1 MAKIVVCDPSSAWTW
16 TSPKRSSTSP
26 TTKSEPG
33 RSPRPPAADPSHGIE
48 PRRESVSH
56 LAKLRDV
63 AAAYGGVRQALDP
76 AGGAIDRDLDE
87 VHSGRRPPMSCQ
99 IRDLIPGSAPQ
110 VERPPRWQRS
120 LALDQLHNLRRR
132 DARVPRGPTRAIEEP
147 VRYGPSH
154 PLPPRGAGHV
164 QDPLHHLAPF
174 LETAAK
180 TFSPC
185 RWSPSQ
191 NGGLGRPRTN
201 LAANISRGG
210 RNPRQLAHNR
220 ASRGVTELP

>member
-1 MAKIVVCDPSSAWTW
+1 MEASQVEHQVEVAIQ
-16 TSPKRSSTSP
+16 
-26 TTKSEPG
+26 
-33 RSPRPPAADPSHGIE
+33 
-48 PRRESVSH
+48 SH

-63 AAAYGGVRQALDP
+63 AAVYGGVRQALDL

-120 LALDQLHNLRRR
+120 LALDQLHDLRRR

-154 PLPPRGAGHV
+154 PLPPRGAGHA
-164 QDPLHHLAPF
+164 QDALHHSWKPLPRPS
-174 LETAAK
+174 LIAAVTEPK
-180 TFSPC
+180 RRPGTSTD
-185 RWSPSQ
+185 Q
-191 NGGLGRPRTN
+191 LGGEF
-201 LAANISRGG
+201 SRGG
-210 RNPRQLAHNR
+210 RPRRLGPTRRGRDTRFRSR
-220 ASRGVTELP
+220 AGGGPVARSASSLNGDSRGVDDLLGESVGPLTGSPR

>member
-1 MAKIVVCDPSSAWTW
+1 MEASQVEHQVEGAIQ
-16 TSPKRSSTSP
+16 
-26 TTKSEPG
+26 
-33 RSPRPPAADPSHGIE
+33 
-48 PRRESVSH
+48 SH

-63 AAAYGGVRQALDP
+63 AAVYGGVRQALDL

-120 LALDQLHNLRRR
+120 LALDQLHHLRRR

-154 PLPPRGAGHV
+154 PL
-164 QDPLHHLAPF
+164 F
-174 LETAAK
+174 
-180 TFSPC
+180 
-185 RWSPSQ
+185 
-191 NGGLGRPRTN
+191 
-201 LAANISRGG
+201 LAAQVTLRIHFTILRHSWKPL
-210 RNPRQLAHNR
+210 PRPSLLA
-220 ASRGVTELP
+220 A

>member
-1 MAKIVVCDPSSAWTW
+1 MEASQVEHQVEGAIQ
-16 TSPKRSSTSP
+16 
-26 TTKSEPG
+26 
-33 RSPRPPAADPSHGIE
+33 
-48 PRRESVSH
+48 SH

-63 AAAYGGVRQALDP
+63 AAVYGGVRQALDL

-110 VERPPRWQRS
+110 VERPPWWQRS

-132 DARVPRGPTRAIEEP
+132 DARVPRGPTGAIEEP

-164 QDPLHHLAPF
+164 QDALHFAPF

-180 TFSPC
+180 TFSLIAALTEPK
-185 RWSPSQ
+185 RRHGTSTDQ
-191 NGGLGRPRTN
+191 HRGARRGERDGELRRGGLPR
-201 LAANISRGG
+201 
-210 RNPRQLAHNR
+210 
-220 ASRGVTELP
+220 